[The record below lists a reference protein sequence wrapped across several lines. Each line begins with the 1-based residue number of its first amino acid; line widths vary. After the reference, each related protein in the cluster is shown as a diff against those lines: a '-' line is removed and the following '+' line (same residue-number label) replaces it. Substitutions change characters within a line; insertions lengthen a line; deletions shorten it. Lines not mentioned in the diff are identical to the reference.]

1 MASNVNIINNAGN
14 SVEVK
19 VNKVG
24 DAIQITID
32 VPQNG
37 TELSLLKPGDV
48 FEKNNVEYI
57 VCEQFEDGTTAI
69 VKKDCLDKVM
79 EFGNN
84 NNWKESKWREYLN
97 GEYLKEM
104 ETVFG
109 VENIV
114 EHEVDLTSLD
124 GYDDYGVSV
133 DKVSVMNIDR
143 YRKYHKHIG
152 DTSEYH
158 YLSTPDSTPS
168 GTGSSCVQY
177 VRGNGYVG
185 WRECDWGRGVRPF
198 FVLKSSIFVS
208 FDKSRS

>member
-1 MASNVNIINNAGN
+1 MASNVNVINNAGN

-57 VCEQFEDGTTAI
+57 VCEQFEAGTTA
-69 VKKDCLDKVM
+69 VVRKDCLDKVM

-114 EHEVDLTSLD
+114 EHEVNLTSLD

-168 GTGSSCVQY
+168 GTGSSLVQCVGSL
-177 VRGNGYVG
+177 GNV
-185 WRECDWGRGVRPF
+185 DWSYSVSERSVRPF

>member
-1 MASNVNIINNAGN
+1 MASNVNVINNAGN

-57 VCEQFEDGTTAI
+57 VCEQFEAGTTA
-69 VKKDCLDKVM
+69 VVRKDCLDKVM

-104 ETVFG
+104 KTVFG

-114 EHEVDLTSLD
+114 EHEVNLTSLD

-168 GTGSSCVQY
+168 GTGSSG
-177 VRGNGYVG
+177 VRYVG
-185 WRECDWGRGVRPF
+185 SGGDIGWRDCGWDGGVRPF

>member
-1 MASNVNIINNAGN
+1 MASNVNVINNAGN

-57 VCEQFEDGTTAI
+57 VCEQFEAGTTA
-69 VKKDCLDKVM
+69 VVRKDCLDKVM

-133 DKVSVMNIDR
+133 DKVSAMNIDR

-168 GTGSSCVQY
+168 GTGSSGVRCVDDD
-177 VRGNGYVG
+177 GNVDWSG
-185 WRECDWGRGVRPF
+185 CNWGRGVRPF